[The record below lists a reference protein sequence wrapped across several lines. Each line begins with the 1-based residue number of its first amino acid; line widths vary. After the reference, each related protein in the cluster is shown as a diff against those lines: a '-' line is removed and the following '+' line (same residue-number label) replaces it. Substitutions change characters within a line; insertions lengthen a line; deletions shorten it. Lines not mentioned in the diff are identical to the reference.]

1 MKTDM
6 RMLLLVVAASAC
18 PVFAQQAPVPLEL
31 RPPLER
37 PVMGNYVG
45 EPGIPPQM
53 MTAGFLSGHPDVRW
67 RREALHSYSRKEYDI
82 ALDQFL
88 RAARYGDKPAQAML
102 AEMYWKGVGVAQ
114 DRPRGYAWMDLAAER
129 GFPNFVILRERYW
142 SELHERERKQAI
154 RVGRPLMDEYGD
166 DSARLRLAKVLRRN
180 QHESTGSRLGFVG
193 HIEGSRPGLFARG
206 QGIAPSTGPLAGS
219 GIYLPADDYYASE
232 NWEVDQYWQRQ
243 AAAWRASSRATV
255 HVGDVVPVGTAAKK
269 PEGPPADQDP

>member
-1 MKTDM
+1 MKT
-6 RMLLLVVAASAC
+6 RACMLLLAITANTAPAYAQHAAAGVELQP
-18 PVFAQQAPVPLEL
+18 PV
-31 RPPLER
+31 ER

-102 AEMYWKGVGVAQ
+102 AEMYWKGIGVVQ

-129 GFPNFVILRERYW
+129 RFPNFLILRERYW
-142 SELHERERKQAI
+142 SELDGRERKQAI

-180 QHESTGSRLGFVG
+180 QHVSTGSRLGFVG
-193 HIEGSRPGLFARG
+193 RIEGSRPGLFARG

-219 GIYLPADDYYASE
+219 GIYLRADDYYASE

-243 AAAWRASSRATV
+243 AAAWGAPPASGTV
-255 HVGDVVPVGTAAKK
+255 HVGEVVPLGATEQTPQGR
-269 PEGPPADQDP
+269 PE